1 MPRWLVLGFQDRGS
15 MGMGELSCLHDHVI
29 TIMFRVIIFITYIIL
44 YMLINTMYY
53 KFLSEGTFI
62 ETIWSMI
69 PAFLLIIL
77 VLPSMK
83 VLYMIEDI
91 KSPVFTFKIV
101 AHQWYWSYIV
111 PLFKNFSFSLN
122 SGSFSFFEFD
132 SIIDEESSVI
142 PRLLTCSSDF
152 YLPVNSTS
160 RLLITS
166 TDVIHAF
173 ALPTLG
179 LKVDALPGRI
189 NQLFTNPSRVGL
201 YYGQCSEICGSNHS
215 FMPISL
221 KVCSLSDYDEV
232 SKSYLLDILGEN
244 FSSSYRL

>member
-1 MPRWLVLGFQDRGS
+1 
-15 MGMGELSCLHDHVI
+15 MGELSCLHDHVI

-101 AHQWYWSYIV
+101 AHQWY
-111 PLFKNFSFSLN
+111 
-122 SGSFSFFEFD
+122 
-132 SIIDEESSVI
+132 
-142 PRLLTCSSDF
+142 
-152 YLPVNSTS
+152 
-160 RLLITS
+160 
-166 TDVIHAF
+166 
-173 ALPTLG
+173 
-179 LKVDALPGRI
+179 
-189 NQLFTNPSRVGL
+189 
-201 YYGQCSEICGSNHS
+201 
-215 FMPISL
+215 
-221 KVCSLSDYDEV
+221 
-232 SKSYLLDILGEN
+232 
-244 FSSSYRL
+244 

>member
-1 MPRWLVLGFQDRGS
+1 
-15 MGMGELSCLHDHVI
+15 MGELSCLHDHVI
-29 TIMFRVIIFITYIIL
+29 TIIFRVIIFITYIIVYIL
-44 YMLINTMYY
+44 VNTTYY

-62 ETIWSMI
+62 ETIWSII

-83 VLYMIEDI
+83 VLYIIEDI

-122 SGSFSFFEFD
+122 TRNFSFFEFD
-132 SIIDEESSVI
+132 SMIDEESSVI

-201 YYGQCSEICGSNHS
+201 YHGQCSEICGSNHS
-215 FMPISL
+215 FMPIRL
-221 KVCSLSDYDEV
+221 KVCSLRDYDEV